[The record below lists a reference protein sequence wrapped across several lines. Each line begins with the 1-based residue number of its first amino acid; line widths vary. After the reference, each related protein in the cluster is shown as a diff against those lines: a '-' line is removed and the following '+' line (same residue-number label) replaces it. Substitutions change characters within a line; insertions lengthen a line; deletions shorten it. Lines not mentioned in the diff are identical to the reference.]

1 MASLKN
7 QAVNSVKLTSISML
21 VTSVLQIAQLLILG
35 RVLGPAVFGLIA
47 MVQIVIQFSQ
57 LFLEMGITDAI
68 IQKEKISKLELSS
81 LYWFSIFVGI
91 VLFLILLLAAP
102 VIALLFNESSLTAMI
117 QVVGISFLILPF
129 GLQFQTLATKK
140 LEFAQITKNEI
151 LATAVGVLLTIYLAA
166 FTGLGAW
173 SLVYGHIVTSLI
185 RSVPWVISGCRNP
198 ETRPQ
203 LVFSWAAIKGFVSFG
218 MYRLGSTSINYFTT
232 KIDQVIIGVVLGSVA
247 LGYYSMAMNL
257 IMQPVQK
264 LNSMIN
270 RVAFPV
276 FSKIQLDSSKLRRA
290 YLLITNMLTSFN
302 APLLAGVVIVAPY
315 AIPVLLGAEW
325 SDSIIII
332 QILCLY
338 GLFKALGNP
347 SGSLFIAV
355 GKVRWSFYWQLAQLA
370 IIPIVVF
377 FASLSGEIVIVALAV
392 GLLRMVL
399 FYVSYF
405 VRIRHI
411 IGDSLSELTMAIAKP
426 MIHSVIMLTPL
437 YILNT
442 QLTGVGPIG
451 IIAIDAIIG
460 GLIYGLLMILN
471 QRELVGEVK
480 GFFQKRTAV
489 KEG

>member
-7 QAVNSVKLTSISML
+7 QAVSSVKLTSISML
-21 VTSVLQIAQLLILG
+21 ATSILQIGQLLILG

-81 LYWFSIFVGI
+81 LYWFSIFVGL
-91 VLFLILLLAAP
+91 VLFLVLLIAAP
-102 VIALLFNESSLTAMI
+102 VIALLFDEPSLTPMI

-140 LEFAQITKNEI
+140 LEFTQITKNEI
-151 LATAVGVLLTIYLAA
+151 LATAIGVLLTIYLAA
-166 FTGLGAW
+166 FTTLGAW
-173 SLVYGHIVTSLI
+173 SLVYGHIAMSLV
-185 RSVPWVISGCRNP
+185 RSVPWVVGGYRNP

-203 LVFSWAAIKGFVSFG
+203 FVFSWNAIKGFVSFG

-232 KIDQVIIGVVLGSVA
+232 KIDQVIIGITLGSVA

-276 FSKIQLDSSKLRRA
+276 FSKIQLDSAKLRRA
-290 YLLITNMLTSFN
+290 YLLITNMLTTFN
-302 APLLAGVVIVAPY
+302 APLLAGVIVLAPY
-315 AIPVLLGAEW
+315 AVPLLLGEDW
-325 SDSIIII
+325 QQSILII

-338 GLFKALGNP
+338 ALFKALGNP

-355 GKVRWSFYWQLAQLA
+355 GKVRWSFYWQLAQLG
-370 IIPIVVF
+370 IIPAVVF
-377 FASLSGEIVIVALAV
+377 LSSLSGNIFVVALSV
-392 GLLRMVL
+392 GLLRLGL

-411 IGDSLSELTMAIAKP
+411 IGESLGELTMSIVKP
-426 MIHSVIMLTPL
+426 MAHSVIMLAPL
-437 YILNT
+437 YAINA
-442 QLTGVGPIG
+442 QLTGVGPIA
-451 IIAIDAIIG
+451 IIVIDALIG
-460 GLIYGLLMILN
+460 MLVYGLLLIFN
-471 QRELVGEVK
+471 QRELMVEIK

-489 KEG
+489 KGA

>member
-35 RVLGPAVFGLIA
+35 RVLGPEIFGLIA

-68 IQKEKISKLELSS
+68 VQKEKISKLELSS
-81 LYWFSIFVGI
+81 LYWFSIFVGF
-91 VLFLILLLAAP
+91 VLFLILLLLAP
-102 VIALLFNESSLTAMI
+102 VIALLFNETSLTAMI
-117 QVVGISFLILPF
+117 QVVGVSFLILPF

-140 LEFAQITKNEI
+140 LEFAQITRNEI
-151 LATAVGVLLTIYLAA
+151 GATTIGVLLTIYLAT
-166 FTGLGAW
+166 FTSLGAW
-173 SLVYGHIVTSLI
+173 SLVYGHIVTSLF
-185 RSVPWVISGCRNP
+185 RSVPWMVRGYRNS

-203 LVFSWAAIKGFVSFG
+203 LVFSWISIKDFVSFG

-232 KIDQVIIGVVLGSVA
+232 KIDQMIIGITLGPIA

-276 FSKIQLDSSKLRRA
+276 FSKIQSDDKKLRRA

-302 APLLAGVVIVAPY
+302 APLLAGVVVSAPY
-315 AIPVLLGAEW
+315 AMPILLGTEW
-325 SDSIIII
+325 ADSIVII

-355 GKVRWSFYWQLAQLA
+355 GKVKWSFYWQLFQLG
-370 IIPIVVF
+370 IIPVVVYL
-377 FASLSGEIVIVALAV
+377 ASLSGEIVIVALAV
-392 GLLRMVL
+392 GLLRVVL
-399 FYVSYF
+399 FYISYF
-405 VRIRHI
+405 VRIRQI
-411 IGDSLSELTMAIAKP
+411 IGDSLGELTISIVKP
-426 MIHSVIMLTPL
+426 MVHSVIMLAPL
-437 YILNT
+437 YVINS
-442 QLTGVGPIG
+442 QLTGMDPITV
-451 IIAIDAIIG
+451 IVIDAIIG
-460 GLIYGLLMILN
+460 GVIYGVLMILN
-471 QRELVGEVK
+471 QRELLEEIK
-480 GFFQKRTAV
+480 SFFQKRIAV
-489 KEG
+489 KGG

>member
-7 QAVNSVKLTSISML
+7 QAVSSVKLTSISML

-35 RVLGPAVFGLIA
+35 KVLGPEVFGLIA

-68 IQKEKISKLELSS
+68 IQKEKITKIELSS
-81 LYWFSIFVGI
+81 LYWFSIFVGLMLFI
-91 VLFLILLLAAP
+91 VLLLAAP
-102 VIALLFNESSLTAMI
+102 LIAGLFDQPSLTSMI

-140 LEFAQITKNEI
+140 LEFMQITKNEI
-151 LATAVGVLLTIYLAA
+151 LATTVGVMLTICLAI
-166 FTGLGAW
+166 FTNLGPW
-173 SLVYGHIVTSLI
+173 SLVYGHIVMSVF
-185 RSVPWVISGCRNP
+185 RSVPWVIEGYRNP

-203 LVFSWAAIKGFVSFG
+203 WLFSWAAIKGFVAFG

-232 KIDQVIIGVVLGSVA
+232 KIDQMIVGIVLGSAA

-276 FSKIQLDSSKLRRA
+276 FSKIQLDKSKLRRT
-290 YLLITNMLTSFN
+290 YLFITHMLTSFN
-302 APLLAGVVIVAPY
+302 APLLAGVVVLAPY
-315 AIPVLLGAEW
+315 AVPVVLGDDW
-325 SDSIIII
+325 KQSTVII

-338 GLFKALGNP
+338 ALFKALGNP

-355 GKVRWSFYWQLAQLA
+355 GKVRWSFYWQLVQLA

-377 FASLSGEIVIVALAV
+377 FAGLSGSVVIVALAV
-392 GLLRMVL
+392 GVLRLVL

-405 VRIRHI
+405 VRIRQI
-411 IGDSLSELTMAIAKP
+411 IGDSLSELNRAIAKP
-426 MIHSVIMLTPL
+426 VIHSVIMLAPL

-442 QLTGVGPIG
+442 QLTKVGPLG
-451 IIAIDAIIG
+451 IMTIDVIIG
-460 GLIYGLLMILN
+460 MLIYSLLVFVN
-471 QRELVGEVK
+471 QRELVIEVK
-480 GFFQKRTAV
+480 SFFQKRTAI

>member
-35 RVLGPAVFGLIA
+35 RVLGPEIFGLIA

-68 IQKEKISKLELSS
+68 IQKEKVSKLELSS
-81 LYWFSIFVGI
+81 LYWFSLFVGV

-117 QVVGISFLILPF
+117 QVVGISFLILPL

-151 LATAVGVLLTIYLAA
+151 TATAIGVLLTIGLAA

-173 SLVYGHIVTSLI
+173 SLVYGHIATSLI
-185 RSVPWVISGCRNP
+185 RSIPWMVRGYRNL

-203 LVFSWAAIKGFVSFG
+203 PVFSWTAIQGFVSFG

-232 KIDQVIIGVVLGSVA
+232 KIDQMIIGIALGPVA

-302 APLLAGVVIVAPY
+302 APLLAGVIVSAPY
-315 AIPVLLGAEW
+315 AVPVLLGTEW
-325 SDSIIII
+325 ADSIVII

-355 GKVRWSFYWQLAQLA
+355 GKVRWSFYWQLFQLG
-370 IIPIVVF
+370 IIPIVVYL
-377 FASLSGEIVIVALAV
+377 ASLSGEILIVALAV
-392 GLLRMVL
+392 GLLRVLL

-405 VRIRHI
+405 VRIRQI
-411 IGDSLSELTMAIAKP
+411 IGDSLAELTLSIVRP
-426 MIHSVIMLTPL
+426 MVHSAIMLAPL
-437 YILNT
+437 YIINSR
-442 QLTGVGPIG
+442 LTGMEP
-451 IIAIDAIIG
+451 IAIIVIDVIIG

-471 QRELVGEVK
+471 QRELLKEMK
-480 GFFQKRTAV
+480 SFFQKRTAV
-489 KEG
+489 KGG

>member
-7 QAVNSVKLTSISML
+7 KAVSSVKLTSISML

-35 RVLGPAVFGLIA
+35 KVLGPKVFGLIA

-68 IQKEKISKLELSS
+68 IQKEKINKLELSS
-81 LYWFSIFVGI
+81 LYWFSIMVGFILFI
-91 VLFLILLLAAP
+91 VLFLLAP
-102 VIALLFNESSLTAMI
+102 VIALLFSEPSLTAMI
-117 QVVGISFLILPF
+117 QVVGISFIILPF

-151 LATAVGVLLTIYLAA
+151 LATSIGVLLTVYLAVY
-166 FTGLGAW
+166 TSLGAW
-173 SLVYGHIVTSLI
+173 SLVYGHIAMSLV
-185 RSVPWVISGCRNP
+185 RSVPWVIAGYRDT

-203 LVFSWAAIKGFVSFG
+203 LVFSWHSIKGFVSFG

-232 KIDQVIIGVVLGSVA
+232 KIDQVVVGAMLGPVA

-276 FSKIQLDSSKLRRA
+276 FSKLQLDKGKLRKT

-302 APLLAGVVIVAPY
+302 APLLAGVIVLSPY
-315 AIPVLLGAEW
+315 AVPILLGTEW
-325 SDSIIII
+325 EKSVLII
-332 QILCLY
+332 QLLCLY
-338 GLFKALGNP
+338 ALFKALGNP

-355 GKVRWSFYWQLAQLA
+355 GKVRWSFYWQLFQLG
-370 IIPIVVF
+370 IIPVVVF
-377 FASLSGEIVIVALAV
+377 LAGLSGEIVVVAMAV
-392 GLLRMVL
+392 GLLRMLL

-411 IGDSLSELTMAIAKP
+411 IGDSLRELNLSIAKP
-426 MIHSVIMLTPL
+426 VVHSFIMMALL
-437 YILNT
+437 YLLNS
-442 QLTGVGPIG
+442 QLTEIGAVG
-451 IIAIDAIIG
+451 IIITDTIVG
-460 GLIYGLLMILN
+460 MLIYGTLMLVN
-471 QRELVGEVK
+471 QRELVDEVK
-480 GFFQKRTAV
+480 GFFRKKTIMKQV
-489 KEG
+489 

>member
-35 RVLGPAVFGLIA
+35 RVLGPEIFGLIA

-81 LYWFSIFVGI
+81 LYWFSIFVGL

-102 VIALLFNESSLTAMI
+102 VIALLFGEPSLTAMI

-129 GLQFQTLATKK
+129 GLQFQTIATKK
-140 LEFAQITKNEI
+140 LEFEQITKNEI
-151 LATAVGVLLTIYLAA
+151 LATTMGVLLTIYLAA

-185 RSVPWVISGCRNP
+185 KSIPWMIGGYRNR

-203 LVFSWAAIKGFVSFG
+203 LVFSWASINVFVSFG

-232 KIDQVIIGVVLGSVA
+232 KIDQMIIGITLGSVA

-276 FSKIQLDSSKLRRA
+276 FSKIQLDSRKLRRA

-302 APLLAGVVIVAPY
+302 APLLAGVIIVAPY
-315 AIPVLLGAEW
+315 AVPILLGEKW
-325 SDSIIII
+325 QDSITII

-355 GKVRWSFYWQLAQLA
+355 GKVRWSFYWQLFQLA
-370 IIPIVVF
+370 IIPVVVY
-377 FASLSGEIVIVALAV
+377 FASLSGEIIVVALAV
-392 GLLRMVL
+392 GLLRVVL
-399 FYVSYF
+399 FYISYF
-405 VRIRHI
+405 VRIRQI
-411 IGDSLSELTMAIAKP
+411 IGDSLGELSMSIAKP
-426 MIHSVIMLTPL
+426 MVHSAIMLASL
-437 YILNT
+437 YVLNS
-442 QLTGVGPIG
+442 QLTGTGPIG
-451 IIAIDAIIG
+451 IMVIDTIIG
-460 GLIYGLLMILN
+460 MLIYGLLMILN
-471 QRELVGEVK
+471 QRKLLVEVK
-480 GFFQKRTAV
+480 SFFQKRTAI

>member
-7 QAVNSVKLTSISML
+7 QAVSSVKLTSISML
-21 VTSVLQIAQLLILG
+21 VTSILQIGQLLILG

-68 IQKEKISKLELSS
+68 IQKEKITKLELSS
-81 LYWFSIFVGI
+81 LYWFSIFVGV
-91 VLFLILLLAAP
+91 VLFLILFAAAP
-102 VIALLFNESSLTAMI
+102 VISLLFDEASLTPMI

-151 LATAVGVLLTIYLAA
+151 LATTIGVLLTIYLAA

-173 SLVYGHIVTSLI
+173 SLVYGHIVMSLF
-185 RSVPWVISGCRNP
+185 RSVPWVISGYRNP

-203 LVFSWAAIKGFVSFG
+203 LVFSWRAIKGFVSFG
-218 MYRLGSTSINYFTT
+218 LYRLGSTSINYFTT
-232 KIDQVIIGVVLGSVA
+232 KIDQVIIGITLGSVA

-276 FSKIQLDSSKLRRA
+276 FSKIQLDSAKLRRA

-302 APLLAGVVIVAPY
+302 APLLAGVIVLAPY
-315 AIPVLLGAEW
+315 AVPLLLGADW
-325 SDSIIII
+325 SQSIIII
-332 QILCLY
+332 QLLCLY

-355 GKVRWSFYWQLAQLA
+355 GKVRWSFYWQLVQLA
-370 IIPIVVF
+370 IIPVVVF
-377 FASLSGEIVIVALAV
+377 LASLSGEIVVVALAV
-392 GLLRMVL
+392 GLLRVVL

-411 IGDSLSELTMAIAKP
+411 IGDSLGELTLSIAKP
-426 MIHSVIMLTPL
+426 MIHSAIMLAPL
-437 YILNT
+437 YIINA
-442 QLTGVGPIG
+442 QLTGVGPVG
-451 IIAIDAIIG
+451 IIVIDAIIG
-460 GLIYGLLMILN
+460 MLVYGGLMILN
-471 QRELVGEVK
+471 QRELVAEMK

>member
-7 QAVNSVKLTSISML
+7 QAMNSVKLTSISML
-21 VTSVLQIAQLLILG
+21 VTSVLQIGQLLILG

-81 LYWFSIFVGI
+81 LYWFSIFVGLM
-91 VLFLILLLAAP
+91 LFLILLLGAP
-102 VIALLFNESSLTAMI
+102 AIALLFDESSLTAMI

-129 GLQFQTLATKK
+129 GLQFQTLAAKK

-151 LATAVGVLLTIYLAA
+151 LATSLGVLLTVCLAA
-166 FTGLGAW
+166 FTGFGAW
-173 SLVYGHIVTSLI
+173 SLVYGHLVTSLI
-185 RSVPWVISGCRNP
+185 RSVPWVVSGFRDA

-203 LVFSWAAIKGFVSFG
+203 PVFSWIAIKGFVSFG

-232 KIDQVIIGVVLGSVA
+232 KIDQVIIGIALGPAA

-276 FSKIQLDSSKLRRA
+276 FSKIQLDSGKLRRA

-302 APLLAGVVIVAPY
+302 APLLAGVIIAAPY
-315 AIPVLLGAEW
+315 AVPILLGAEW
-325 SDSIIII
+325 SESIVII

-377 FASLSGEIVIVALAV
+377 FASLSGEIIVVAVAV

-411 IGDSLSELTMAIAKP
+411 IGNSLREINAAIAKP
-426 MIHSVIMLTPL
+426 LINSSIMLAFL
-437 YILNT
+437 YFLNA
-442 QLTGVGPIG
+442 QLAGMGAIG
-451 IIAIDAIIG
+451 IVAADIVAG
-460 GLIYGLLMILN
+460 GVIYVLLMVLN
-471 QRELVGEVK
+471 QRELIAEVESAFRK
-480 GFFQKRTAV
+480 QTAI
-489 KEG
+489 KEQ

>member
-7 QAVNSVKLTSISML
+7 QAVNSVKLTSIAML

-35 RVLGPAVFGLIA
+35 RVLGPEIFGLIA

-68 IQKEKISKLELSS
+68 IQKEKISKVELSS
-81 LYWFSIFVGI
+81 LYWFSIFVGL
-91 VLFLILLLAAP
+91 VLFIVLLLAAP
-102 VIALLFNESSLTAMI
+102 VIALLFGEPSLTAMV

-151 LATAVGVLLTIYLAA
+151 LATASGVLLTVYLAA
-166 FTGLGAW
+166 FTSLGAW
-173 SLVYGHIVTSLI
+173 SLVYGHLVTSLF
-185 RSVPWVISGCRNP
+185 RSIPWMIGGYRNP

-203 LVFSWAAIKGFVSFG
+203 FVFSWAAITGFVSFG

-232 KIDQVIIGVVLGSVA
+232 KIDQVIIGVTLGSVA

-276 FSKIQLDSSKLRRA
+276 FSKIQLDSAKLRKA

-302 APLLAGVVIVAPY
+302 APLLAGVIVVAPY
-315 AIPVLLGAEW
+315 AVPVLLGAEW
-325 SDSIIII
+325 AESVIII

-355 GKVRWSFYWQLAQLA
+355 GKVRWSFYWQLAQLI

-377 FASLSGEIVIVALAV
+377 FASLSGEIVVVALAV
-392 GLLRMVL
+392 GLLRMAL

-411 IGDSLSELTMAIAKP
+411 IGDSLGELTMSIAKP
-426 MIHSVIMLTPL
+426 MIHSAIMLAPL
-437 YILNT
+437 YLINA
-442 QLTGVGPIG
+442 QLTGVSPIV
-451 IIAIDAIIG
+451 IIAIDTIIG
-460 GLIYGLLMILN
+460 GLIYGGLMILN
-471 QRELVGEVK
+471 QRELVAEVK
-480 GFFQKRTAV
+480 GFFRKRTAV
-489 KEG
+489 KES

>member
-35 RVLGPAVFGLIA
+35 RVLGPEIFGLIA

-68 IQKEKISKLELSS
+68 IQKEKVSKLELSS
-81 LYWFSIFVGI
+81 LYWFSLFVGV

-117 QVVGISFLILPF
+117 QVVGISFLILPL

-151 LATAVGVLLTIYLAA
+151 FATAIGVLLTIYLAA

-173 SLVYGHIVTSLI
+173 SLVYGHIATSLI
-185 RSVPWVISGCRNP
+185 RSIPWMVRGYRDL

-203 LVFSWAAIKGFVSFG
+203 PVFSWTAIQGFVSFG

-232 KIDQVIIGVVLGSVA
+232 KIDQMIIGITLGPVA

-264 LNSMIN
+264 MNSMIN

-302 APLLAGVVIVAPY
+302 APLLAGVIVSAPY
-315 AIPVLLGAEW
+315 AVPILLGTEWAE
-325 SDSIIII
+325 SIVII

-355 GKVRWSFYWQLAQLA
+355 GKVKWSFYWQLFQLG
-370 IIPIVVF
+370 IIPVVVYL
-377 FASLSGEIVIVALAV
+377 ASLSGEIVIVALAV
-392 GLLRMVL
+392 GLLRVVL
-399 FYVSYF
+399 FYISYF
-405 VRIRHI
+405 VRIRQI
-411 IGDSLSELTMAIAKP
+411 IGDSLAELTLSIIKP
-426 MIHSVIMLTPL
+426 MVHSAIMLAPL
-437 YILNT
+437 YIINS
-442 QLTGVGPIG
+442 QLTGMEP
-451 IIAIDAIIG
+451 IAIIVIDTIIG
-460 GLIYGLLMILN
+460 GAIYGLLMILN
-471 QRELVGEVK
+471 QRELLMEMK
-480 GFFQKRTAV
+480 SFFQKRTAV
-489 KEG
+489 KGG

>member
-1 MASLKN
+1 MASLKK
-7 QAVNSVKLTSISML
+7 QAANSVKLTSISML

-35 RVLGPAVFGLIA
+35 RVLGPEIFGLIA
-47 MVQIVIQFSQ
+47 LVQIVIQFSQ

-68 IQKEKISKLELSS
+68 IQKEKVTKIELSS
-81 LYWFSIFVGI
+81 LYWFSLFVGL
-91 VLFLILLLAAP
+91 VLFVVLLLSAP
-102 VIALLFNESSLTAMI
+102 LIAFLFDETSLTAMI

-151 LATAVGVLLTIYLAA
+151 LATAIGVLLTIYLAA

-173 SLVYGHIVTSLI
+173 SLVYGHIVTSLF
-185 RSVPWVISGCRNP
+185 RSIPWMISGYRDP

-203 LVFSWAAIKGFVSFG
+203 AIFSWPSIKGFVTFG

-232 KIDQVIIGVVLGSVA
+232 KIDQMIIGITLGSVA

-276 FSKIQLDSSKLRRA
+276 FSKIQLDSSKLRKA
-290 YLLITNMLTSFN
+290 YLLITNMLSSFN
-302 APLLAGVVIVAPY
+302 APLLAGVIVLAPY
-315 AIPVLLGAEW
+315 AVPLLLGDEW
-325 SDSIIII
+325 ERSVIII

-355 GKVRWSFYWQLAQLA
+355 GKVRWSFYWQLFQLA
-370 IIPIVVF
+370 IIPLVVF
-377 FASLSGEIVIVALAV
+377 LASLSGEIVIVAAAV
-392 GLLRMVL
+392 GLLRVSL
-399 FYVSYF
+399 FYLSYF
-405 VRIRHI
+405 VRIRQI
-411 IGDSLSELTMAIAKP
+411 IGDSLGQLTLSIAQP
-426 MIHSVIMLTPL
+426 IGNSAIMLAIL
-437 YILNT
+437 YLINT
-442 QLTGVGPIG
+442 QLSGIGTIG
-451 IIAIDAIIG
+451 IIIIDAAIG
-460 GLIYGLLMILN
+460 MLIYGLLVFLN
-471 QRELVGEVK
+471 QRELVVEMR
-480 GFFQKRTAV
+480 GFFQKRTVV

>member
-35 RVLGPAVFGLIA
+35 RVLGPEIFGLIA

-81 LYWFSIFVGI
+81 LYWFSIFVGL
-91 VLFLILLLAAP
+91 VLFLVLLLSAP

-117 QVVGISFLILPF
+117 QVVGISFLILPL

-151 LATAVGVLLTIYLAA
+151 LATTVGVALTISLAVY
-166 FTGLGAW
+166 TQLGAW
-173 SLVYGHIVTSLI
+173 ALVYGHIATSLI
-185 RSVPWVISGCRNP
+185 RSIPWMIGGYRNL

-203 LVFSWAAIKGFVSFG
+203 LVFSWFSIKGFVSFG

-232 KIDQVIIGVVLGSVA
+232 KVDQMIIGITLGTVA
-247 LGYYSMAMNL
+247 LGFYSMAMNL

-276 FSKIQLDSSKLRRA
+276 FSKIQLDVGKLRRA
-290 YLLITNMLTSFN
+290 YLLINYMLASFN
-302 APLLAGVVIVAPY
+302 SPLLAGVIIVAPY
-315 AIPVLLGAEW
+315 AVPVFLGEEW
-325 SDSIIII
+325 TDSILII

-347 SGSLFIAV
+347 SGSLFTAV
-355 GKVRWSFYWQLAQLA
+355 GKVRWSFYWQLFQLA
-370 IIPIVVF
+370 IIPIVVY
-377 FASLSGEIVIVALAV
+377 FASLSGEIVVVALAV

-405 VRIRHI
+405 VRIRQI
-411 IGDSLSELTMAIAKP
+411 IGNCLRELTMSIAKP
-426 MIHSVIMLTPL
+426 IFHSSFMLAAL
-437 YILNT
+437 YFINA
-442 QLTGVGPIG
+442 QLMGVGSIG
-451 IIAIDAIIG
+451 IIVIDAIVG
-460 GLIYGLLMILN
+460 MLIYGLLLILN
-471 QRELVGEVK
+471 QRDLVEEARS
-480 GFFQKRTAV
+480 FFQKRTAV
-489 KEG
+489 KDG